1 MNNRITLLPSSAKY
15 KNARI
20 SLLIV
25 LICSVLNLVLLF
37 ADHYFLFSARLSLVF
52 FAVGMGMEG
61 ASGSEIYLIVG
72 IVLAV
77 ISLVPYLLA
86 WIFSKKHVGWMI
98 AGLVYFAIDT
108 VILAIDIPAYI
119 ELKDFSFVF
128 DLLVHGVLL
137 YEFAVGVK
145 AGFAMKKEAAEA
157 EAKEANAATAAKI
170 PATDLADDLFEVA
183 TADAEKKDEE
193 SDGAVD
199 EAKKDAPLQ
208 VELREVTFAR
218 KKSFV
223 GCAIA
228 LVVYVDGV
236 EVCRLKN
243 GESRKVSVPTTAF
256 ELGAAL
262 SNGLSVEKQNILDG
276 NTASA
281 FTFQLKMGMTAAKIL
296 ISAE

>member
-1 MNNRITLLPSSAKY
+1 
-15 KNARI
+15 
-20 SLLIV
+20 
-25 LICSVLNLVLLF
+25 
-37 ADHYFLFSARLSLVF
+37 
-52 FAVGMGMEG
+52 
-61 ASGSEIYLIVG
+61 
-72 IVLAV
+72 
-77 ISLVPYLLA
+77 
-86 WIFSKKHVGWMI
+86 MI

-108 VILAIDIPAYI
+108 VVLAINIPAYI

-157 EAKEANAATAAKI
+157 EAKEANVATATNAAKI

-183 TADAEKKDEE
+183 ATDVEKRADEE

-276 NTASA
+276 NTAST